1 MKDYYE
7 ILGVEKDASEED
19 IKKSYRNL
27 AKKWHPDTKPEDE
40 KVEASEKFKE
50 ISEAYYVLSDENRRS
65 QYDSPASQF
74 SDGFPDSMRAAFE
87 QFFSGRNS
95 PFSQWGESVE
105 SNDDVVYELILTP
118 EEMINKIDK
127 EIKFQI
133 KTFCEKCNGEGGFD
147 FKTCQSCNG
156 DGFKTNQIT
165 QGPYMMSQRVTCK
178 ECAGAGKTPGDTC
191 QECRGRGFKQEK
203 KTKKIEFPQAV
214 LGGVLKFSEE
224 GHFANKKVSQ
234 GDLLVRFISSE
245 SSNFKVIDIDG
256 TTATTIFVN
265 PIEALLK
272 DNLEISVK
280 TLEGVEK
287 KVKLDKKV
295 EEGMILSFKNQ
306 GVFNRMGLRG
316 NLVAE
321 IKFKIPDPNDK
332 QRKILQKYLDAME
345 KLK

>member
-1 MKDYYE
+1 
-7 ILGVEKDASEED
+7 
-19 IKKSYRNL
+19 
-27 AKKWHPDTKPEDE
+27 
-40 KVEASEKFKE
+40 
-50 ISEAYYVLSDENRRS
+50 
-65 QYDSPASQF
+65 
-74 SDGFPDSMRAAFE
+74 
-87 QFFSGRNS
+87 
-95 PFSQWGESVE
+95 
-105 SNDDVVYELILTP
+105 
-118 EEMINKIDK
+118 
-127 EIKFQI
+127 
-133 KTFCEKCNGEGGFD
+133 
-147 FKTCQSCNG
+147 
-156 DGFKTNQIT
+156 
-165 QGPYMMSQRVTCK
+165 MMSQRVTCK